1 MGGEGAEF
9 MNNTNFCAKKK
20 KVSCREDSR
29 LKETRKQLQFI
40 GGKIPE
46 SFPYRASD
54 HLQDLHQLNAVLP
67 YERRGRNYLFS
78 PLQFLITPTPLS
90 LSDSA
95 YLLQGSYVGDDP
107 GAHNHFAQSLLL
119 SVHFGN
125 PGWTPTVP
133 DSHGDSAETPRF
145 CV

>member
-90 LSDSA
+90 LADSA
-95 YLLQGSYVGDDP
+95 YLLKQNKKTETEIRYKALQHSSPENLLFFFFKPGSPVYL
-107 GAHNHFAQSLLL
+107 F
-119 SVHFGN
+119 
-125 PGWTPTVP
+125 
-133 DSHGDSAETPRF
+133 
-145 CV
+145 